1 MIHIKAQ
8 NSCKNSILKS
18 GAEMERLTVF
28 TPAYNRAHTLPRAF
42 EALKKQSDKRF
53 VWLIVDD
60 GSTDNTKEVVENFQ
74 KEDCGFKIE
83 YVYKENGGMH
93 TAHNLAYKLI
103 KTELNTCIDSDDTIG
118 DEAVGKILDFWEKN
132 GSDKYAGIVGFDTD
146 FENNVIGTR
155 FPENL
160 KKTTLGAYYNNGG
173 SGDKKLVYRTDVV
186 KKYPPYPEYE
196 GEKLVPLGSLYT
208 LIDQDYELL
217 VLDEALCRVEY
228 QSDGSGASIFRQYR
242 QSPKGFMYARIIR
255 MKYAGSFKGKA
266 TGAIHYISSCIFARE
281 KHFLKKSPKK
291 LLTVLMIPFGV
302 LLNIY
307 IRIKNR

>member
-1 MIHIKAQ
+1 MTEK
-8 NSCKNSILKS
+8 
-18 GAEMERLTVF
+18 LTVF

-60 GSTDNTKEVVENFQ
+60 GSTDNTREVVEDFQ

-83 YVYKENGGMH
+83 YVHKENGGMH

-132 GSDKYAGIVGFDTD
+132 GSDEFAGIVGFDTD
-146 FENNVIGTR
+146 FEGNVIGSR
-155 FPENL
+155 FPEDL
-160 KKTTLGAYYNNGG
+160 KKTTLGAYYKNGG

-228 QSDGSGASIFRQYR
+228 QPDGSGASIFRQYR
-242 QSPKGFMYARIIR
+242 QSPRGFMYARIIR
-255 MKYAGSFKGKA
+255 MKYAASFKGKA
-266 TGAIHYISSCIFARE
+266 SGAIHYISSCIFAGE

>member
-1 MIHIKAQ
+1 MTEK
-8 NSCKNSILKS
+8 
-18 GAEMERLTVF
+18 LTVF

-60 GSTDNTKEVVENFQ
+60 GSTDNTREVVEDFQ

-132 GSDKYAGIVGFDTD
+132 GSDEFAGIVGFDTD
-146 FENNVIGTR
+146 FDGNVIGTR

-160 KKTTLGAYYNNGG
+160 KKTTLGAYYKNGG

-228 QSDGSGASIFRQYR
+228 QPDGSGASIFRQYR
-242 QSPKGFMYARIIR
+242 QSPRGFMYARIIR

>member
-132 GSDKYAGIVGFDTD
+132 GSDEFAGIVGFDTD
-146 FENNVIGTR
+146 FEGNVIGSR
-155 FPENL
+155 FPEYL
-160 KKTTLGAYYNNGG
+160 KKTTLGAYYKNGG

-228 QSDGSGASIFRQYR
+228 QPDGSGASIFRQYR
-242 QSPKGFMYARIIR
+242 QSPRGFMYARIIR

>member
-1 MIHIKAQ
+1 MTEK
-8 NSCKNSILKS
+8 
-18 GAEMERLTVF
+18 LTVF

-60 GSTDNTKEVVENFQ
+60 GSTDNTREVVEVFQ

-132 GSDKYAGIVGFDTD
+132 GSDEFAGIVGFDTD
-146 FENNVIGTR
+146 FDGNVIGTR

-160 KKTTLGAYYNNGG
+160 KKTTLGAYYKNGG

-186 KKYPPYPEYE
+186 KKFPPYPEYE

-228 QSDGSGASIFRQYR
+228 QPDGSGASIFRQYR
-242 QSPKGFMYARIIR
+242 QSPKGFAYSRIIR
-255 MKYAGSFKGKA
+255 MKYSDSFKERA
-266 TGAIHYISSCIFARE
+266 TGAIHYVSSCIFARE

>member
-1 MIHIKAQ
+1 MTEK
-8 NSCKNSILKS
+8 
-18 GAEMERLTVF
+18 LTVF

-60 GSTDNTKEVVENFQ
+60 GSTDNTREVVEDFR

-132 GSDKYAGIVGFDTD
+132 GSDEYAGIVGFDTD
-146 FENNVIGTR
+146 FDGNVIGTR
-155 FPENL
+155 FPEDL
-160 KKTTLGAYYNNGG
+160 KKTTLGAYYKNGG

-186 KKYPPYPEYE
+186 KKFPPYPEYE

-228 QSDGSGASIFRQYR
+228 QPDGSGASIFRQYR
-242 QSPKGFMYARIIR
+242 QSPKGFAYSRIIR
-255 MKYAGSFKGKA
+255 MKYSDSFKERA

-291 LLTVLMIPFGV
+291 LLTVFMIPFGV

-307 IRIKNR
+307 IRIRNR

>member
-1 MIHIKAQ
+1 MTEK
-8 NSCKNSILKS
+8 
-18 GAEMERLTVF
+18 LTVF

-60 GSTDNTKEVVENFQ
+60 GSTDNTREVVEDFQ

-83 YVYKENGGMH
+83 YVHKENGGMH

-132 GSDKYAGIVGFDTD
+132 GSDEFAGIVGFDTD
-146 FENNVIGTR
+146 FEGKVIGSR

-160 KKTTLGAYYNNGG
+160 KKTTLGAYYKNGG

-228 QSDGSGASIFRQYR
+228 QPDGSGASIFRQYR
-242 QSPKGFMYARIIR
+242 QSPKGFAYSRIIR
-255 MKYAGSFKGKA
+255 MKYSDSFKERA
-266 TGAIHYISSCIFARE
+266 TGAIHYVSSCIFARE

-291 LLTVLMIPFGV
+291 LLTVFMIPFGV

-307 IRIKNR
+307 IRIRNR

>member
-1 MIHIKAQ
+1 MTEK
-8 NSCKNSILKS
+8 
-18 GAEMERLTVF
+18 LTVF

-60 GSTDNTKEVVENFQ
+60 GSTDNTREVVESFQ

-118 DEAVGKILDFWEKN
+118 NEAVGKILDFWEKN
-132 GSDKYAGIVGFDTD
+132 GSDEFAGIVGFDTD
-146 FENNVIGTR
+146 FDGNVIGTR

-160 KKTTLGAYYNNGG
+160 KKTTLGAYYKNGG

-228 QSDGSGASIFRQYR
+228 QPDGSGASIFRQYR
-242 QSPKGFMYARIIR
+242 QSPRGFMYARIIR

>member
-1 MIHIKAQ
+1 MTEK
-8 NSCKNSILKS
+8 
-18 GAEMERLTVF
+18 LTVF

-60 GSTDNTKEVVENFQ
+60 GSTDNTREVVEDFQ

-83 YVYKENGGMH
+83 YVHKENGGMH

-132 GSDKYAGIVGFDTD
+132 GSDEFAGIVGFDTD
-146 FENNVIGTR
+146 FDGNVIGTR

-160 KKTTLGAYYNNGG
+160 KKTTLGAYYKNGG

-228 QSDGSGASIFRQYR
+228 QPDGSGASIFRQYR
-242 QSPKGFMYARIIR
+242 QSPKGFAYSRIIR
-255 MKYAGSFKGKA
+255 MKYSDSFKERA

-291 LLTVLMIPFGV
+291 LLTVFMIPFGV

-307 IRIKNR
+307 IRIRNR

>member
-1 MIHIKAQ
+1 MTEK
-8 NSCKNSILKS
+8 
-18 GAEMERLTVF
+18 LTVF

-60 GSTDNTKEVVENFQ
+60 GSTDNTREVVEDFR

-132 GSDKYAGIVGFDTD
+132 GSDEYAGIVGFDTD
-146 FENNVIGTR
+146 FDGNVIGTR

-160 KKTTLGAYYNNGG
+160 KKTTLGAYYKNGG

-228 QSDGSGASIFRQYR
+228 QPDGSGASIFRQYR
-242 QSPKGFMYARIIR
+242 QSPRGFMYARIIR
-255 MKYAGSFKGKA
+255 MKYAASFKGKA
-266 TGAIHYISSCIFARE
+266 SGAIHYISSCIFARE

-291 LLTVLMIPFGV
+291 LLTVFMIPFGV

>member
-1 MIHIKAQ
+1 MTEK
-8 NSCKNSILKS
+8 
-18 GAEMERLTVF
+18 LTVF

-60 GSTDNTKEVVENFQ
+60 GSTDNTREVVEDFQ

-132 GSDKYAGIVGFDTD
+132 GSDEFAGIVGFDTD
-146 FENNVIGTR
+146 FEGNVIGSR
-155 FPENL
+155 FPEDL
-160 KKTTLGAYYNNGG
+160 KKTTLGAYYKNGG

-228 QSDGSGASIFRQYR
+228 QPDGSGASIFRQYR
-242 QSPKGFMYARIIR
+242 QSPKGFAYSRIIR
-255 MKYAGSFKGKA
+255 MKYSDSFKERA

-307 IRIKNR
+307 IRIRNR

>member
-1 MIHIKAQ
+1 MTEK
-8 NSCKNSILKS
+8 
-18 GAEMERLTVF
+18 LTVF

-60 GSTDNTKEVVENFQ
+60 GSTDNTREVVEDFQ

-132 GSDKYAGIVGFDTD
+132 GSDEFAGIVGFDTD
-146 FENNVIGTR
+146 FDGNVIGSR

-160 KKTTLGAYYNNGG
+160 KKTTLGAYYKNGG

-228 QSDGSGASIFRQYR
+228 QPDGSGASIFRQYR
-242 QSPKGFMYARIIR
+242 QSPRGFMYARIIR

-307 IRIKNR
+307 IRIRNR

>member
-1 MIHIKAQ
+1 MTEK
-8 NSCKNSILKS
+8 
-18 GAEMERLTVF
+18 LTVF

-60 GSTDNTKEVVENFQ
+60 GSTDNTREVVESFQ

-132 GSDKYAGIVGFDTD
+132 GSDEFAGIVGFDTD
-146 FENNVIGTR
+146 FDGNVIGTR
-155 FPENL
+155 FPEDL
-160 KKTTLGAYYNNGG
+160 KKTTLGAYYKNGG

-228 QSDGSGASIFRQYR
+228 QPDGSGASIFRQYR
-242 QSPKGFMYARIIR
+242 QSPKGFAYSRIIR
-255 MKYAGSFKGKA
+255 MKYSDSFKERA

>member
-1 MIHIKAQ
+1 
-8 NSCKNSILKS
+8 
-18 GAEMERLTVF
+18 
-28 TPAYNRAHTLPRAF
+28 
-42 EALKKQSDKRF
+42 
-53 VWLIVDD
+53 
-60 GSTDNTKEVVENFQ
+60 
-74 KEDCGFKIE
+74 FKIE

-132 GSDKYAGIVGFDTD
+132 GSDEYAGIVGFDTD
-146 FENNVIGTR
+146 FDGNVIGTR

-160 KKTTLGAYYNNGG
+160 KKTTLGAYYKNGG

-228 QSDGSGASIFRQYR
+228 QPDGSGASIFRQYR
-242 QSPKGFMYARIIR
+242 QSPRGFMYARIIR

>member
-1 MIHIKAQ
+1 MTEK
-8 NSCKNSILKS
+8 
-18 GAEMERLTVF
+18 LTVF

-60 GSTDNTKEVVENFQ
+60 GSTDNTREVVESFQ

-132 GSDKYAGIVGFDTD
+132 GSDEFAGIVGFDTD
-146 FENNVIGTR
+146 FDGNVIGTR

-160 KKTTLGAYYNNGG
+160 KKTTLGAYYKNGR

-228 QSDGSGASIFRQYR
+228 QPDGSGASIFRQYR
-242 QSPKGFMYARIIR
+242 QSPKGFAYSRIIR
-255 MKYAGSFKGKA
+255 MKYSDSFKERA
-266 TGAIHYISSCIFARE
+266 TGAIHYVSSCIFARE

-291 LLTVLMIPFGV
+291 LLTVFMIPFGV

-307 IRIKNR
+307 IRIRNR

>member
-1 MIHIKAQ
+1 MTEK
-8 NSCKNSILKS
+8 
-18 GAEMERLTVF
+18 LTVF
-28 TPAYNRAHTLPRAF
+28 TPAYNRANTLPRAF

-60 GSTDNTKEVVENFQ
+60 GSTDNTREVVESFQ

-132 GSDKYAGIVGFDTD
+132 GSDEYAGIVGFDTD
-146 FENNVIGTR
+146 FDGNVIGTR
-155 FPENL
+155 FPEDL
-160 KKTTLGAYYNNGG
+160 KKTTLGAYYKNGG

-228 QSDGSGASIFRQYR
+228 QPDGSGASIFRQYR
-242 QSPKGFMYARIIR
+242 QSPKWFAYSRFIR
-255 MKYAGSFKGKA
+255 MKYSDSFKERA
-266 TGAIHYISSCIFARE
+266 TGAIHYISSCIFASE

-291 LLTVLMIPFGV
+291 LLTVFMIPFGV
-302 LLNIY
+302 LLNLY

>member
-1 MIHIKAQ
+1 MTEK
-8 NSCKNSILKS
+8 
-18 GAEMERLTVF
+18 LTVF

-60 GSTDNTKEVVENFQ
+60 GSTDNTREVVEDFQ

-132 GSDKYAGIVGFDTD
+132 GSDEFAGIVGFDTD
-146 FENNVIGTR
+146 FDGNVIGTR

-160 KKTTLGAYYNNGG
+160 KKTTLGAYYKNGG

-228 QSDGSGASIFRQYR
+228 QPDGSGASIFRQYR
-242 QSPKGFMYARIIR
+242 QSPKGFAYSRIIR
-255 MKYAGSFKGKA
+255 MKYSDSFKERA

>member
-1 MIHIKAQ
+1 MTEK
-8 NSCKNSILKS
+8 
-18 GAEMERLTVF
+18 LTVF

-60 GSTDNTKEVVENFQ
+60 GSTDNTREVVEDFR

-132 GSDKYAGIVGFDTD
+132 GSDEFAGIVGFDTD
-146 FENNVIGTR
+146 FDGNVIGTR

-160 KKTTLGAYYNNGG
+160 KKTTLGAYYKNGG

-228 QSDGSGASIFRQYR
+228 QPDGSGASIFRQYR
-242 QSPKGFMYARIIR
+242 QSPKGFAYSRIIR
-255 MKYAGSFKGKA
+255 MKYSDSFKERA

-291 LLTVLMIPFGV
+291 LLTVFMIPFGV

-307 IRIKNR
+307 IRIRNR

>member
-1 MIHIKAQ
+1 MTEK
-8 NSCKNSILKS
+8 
-18 GAEMERLTVF
+18 LTVF

-60 GSTDNTKEVVENFQ
+60 GSTDNTREVVEDFR

-118 DEAVGKILDFWEKN
+118 DEAVGKILDLWEKN
-132 GSDKYAGIVGFDTD
+132 GSDEFAGIVGFDTD
-146 FENNVIGTR
+146 FDGNVIGTR

-160 KKTTLGAYYNNGG
+160 KKTTLGAYYKNGG

-228 QSDGSGASIFRQYR
+228 QPDGSGASIFRQYR
-242 QSPKGFMYARIIR
+242 QSPKGFAYSRIIR
-255 MKYAGSFKGKA
+255 MKYSDSFKERA

>member
-1 MIHIKAQ
+1 MTEK
-8 NSCKNSILKS
+8 
-18 GAEMERLTVF
+18 LTVF

-60 GSTDNTKEVVENFQ
+60 GSTDNTREVVEDFR

-132 GSDKYAGIVGFDTD
+132 GSDEYAGIVGFDTD
-146 FENNVIGTR
+146 FDGNVIGTR
-155 FPENL
+155 FPEDL
-160 KKTTLGAYYNNGG
+160 KKTTLGAYYKNGG

-186 KKYPPYPEYE
+186 KKFPPYPEYE

-228 QSDGSGASIFRQYR
+228 QPDGSGASIFRQYR
-242 QSPKGFMYARIIR
+242 QSPKGFAYSRIIR
-255 MKYAGSFKGKA
+255 MKYSDSFKERA

>member
-1 MIHIKAQ
+1 MTEK
-8 NSCKNSILKS
+8 
-18 GAEMERLTVF
+18 LTVF

-60 GSTDNTKEVVENFQ
+60 GSTDNTREVVEDFQ

-93 TAHNLAYKLI
+93 TAHNLAYKII

-132 GSDKYAGIVGFDTD
+132 GSDEFAGIVGFDTD
-146 FENNVIGTR
+146 FDGNVIGTR

-160 KKTTLGAYYNNGG
+160 KKTTLGAYYKNGG

-228 QSDGSGASIFRQYR
+228 QPDGSGASIFRQYR
-242 QSPKGFMYARIIR
+242 QSPKGFAYSRIIR
-255 MKYAGSFKGKA
+255 MKYSDSFKERA

-307 IRIKNR
+307 IRIRNR

>member
-1 MIHIKAQ
+1 MTEK
-8 NSCKNSILKS
+8 
-18 GAEMERLTVF
+18 LTVF

-60 GSTDNTKEVVENFQ
+60 GSTDNTREVVEDFR

-132 GSDKYAGIVGFDTD
+132 GSDEFAGIVGFDTD
-146 FENNVIGTR
+146 FDGNVIGTR

-160 KKTTLGAYYNNGG
+160 KKTTLGAYYKNGG

-228 QSDGSGASIFRQYR
+228 QPDGSGASIFRQYR
-242 QSPKGFMYARIIR
+242 QSPKGFAYSRIIR
-255 MKYAGSFKGKA
+255 MKYSDSFKERA

-307 IRIKNR
+307 IRIRNR

>member
-1 MIHIKAQ
+1 MTEK
-8 NSCKNSILKS
+8 
-18 GAEMERLTVF
+18 LTVF

-60 GSTDNTKEVVENFQ
+60 GSTDNTREVVEDFQ

-132 GSDKYAGIVGFDTD
+132 GSDEFAGIVGFDTD
-146 FENNVIGTR
+146 FDGNVIGTR

-160 KKTTLGAYYNNGG
+160 KKTTLGAYYKNGG

-228 QSDGSGASIFRQYR
+228 QPDGSGASIFRQYR
-242 QSPKGFMYARIIR
+242 QSPRGFMYARIIR

-307 IRIKNR
+307 IRIRNR

>member
-1 MIHIKAQ
+1 MTEK
-8 NSCKNSILKS
+8 
-18 GAEMERLTVF
+18 LTVF

-60 GSTDNTKEVVENFQ
+60 GSTDNTREVVESFQ

-132 GSDKYAGIVGFDTD
+132 GSDEFAGIVGFDTD
-146 FENNVIGTR
+146 FEGKVIGSR
-155 FPENL
+155 FPEDL
-160 KKTTLGAYYNNGG
+160 KKTTLGAYYKNGG

-228 QSDGSGASIFRQYR
+228 QPDGSGASIFRQYR
-242 QSPKGFMYARIIR
+242 QSPKGFAYSRIIR
-255 MKYAGSFKGKA
+255 MKYSDSFKERA

>member
-1 MIHIKAQ
+1 M
-8 NSCKNSILKS
+8 
-18 GAEMERLTVF
+18 
-28 TPAYNRAHTLPRAF
+28 
-42 EALKKQSDKRF
+42 
-53 VWLIVDD
+53 
-60 GSTDNTKEVVENFQ
+60 
-74 KEDCGFKIE
+74 
-83 YVYKENGGMH
+83 
-93 TAHNLAYKLI
+93 
-103 KTELNTCIDSDDTIG
+103 
-118 DEAVGKILDFWEKN
+118 
-132 GSDKYAGIVGFDTD
+132 
-146 FENNVIGTR
+146 
-155 FPENL
+155 
-160 KKTTLGAYYNNGG
+160 KKTTLGAYYKNGG

>member
-1 MIHIKAQ
+1 
-8 NSCKNSILKS
+8 
-18 GAEMERLTVF
+18 MERLTVF

-132 GSDKYAGIVGFDTD
+132 GSDEFAGIVGFDTD
-146 FENNVIGTR
+146 FDGNVIGTR

-160 KKTTLGAYYNNGG
+160 KKTTLGAYYKNGG

-228 QSDGSGASIFRQYR
+228 QPDGSGASIFRQYR
-242 QSPKGFMYARIIR
+242 QSPKGFAYSRIIR
-255 MKYAGSFKGKA
+255 MKYSDSFKERA
-266 TGAIHYISSCIFARE
+266 TGAIHYVSSCIFARE

>member
-1 MIHIKAQ
+1 
-8 NSCKNSILKS
+8 
-18 GAEMERLTVF
+18 MERLTIF

-60 GSTDNTKEVVENFQ
+60 GSTDNTREVVEDFQ

-83 YVYKENGGMH
+83 YVHKENGGMH

-132 GSDKYAGIVGFDTD
+132 GSDEFAGIVGFDTD
-146 FENNVIGTR
+146 FEGKVIGSR
-155 FPENL
+155 FPEDL
-160 KKTTLGAYYNNGG
+160 KKTTLGAYYKNGG

-228 QSDGSGASIFRQYR
+228 QPDGSGASIFRQYR
-242 QSPKGFMYARIIR
+242 QSPKGFAYSRIIR
-255 MKYAGSFKGKA
+255 MKYSDSFKERA

>member
-1 MIHIKAQ
+1 
-8 NSCKNSILKS
+8 
-18 GAEMERLTVF
+18 MEKLTIF

-60 GSTDNTKEVVENFQ
+60 GSTDNTREVVESFQ

-132 GSDKYAGIVGFDTD
+132 GSDEFAGIVGFDTD
-146 FENNVIGTR
+146 FDGNVIGTR

-160 KKTTLGAYYNNGG
+160 KKTTLGAYYKNGG

-228 QSDGSGASIFRQYR
+228 QPDGSGASIFRQYR

>member
-1 MIHIKAQ
+1 MTEK
-8 NSCKNSILKS
+8 
-18 GAEMERLTVF
+18 LTVF

-60 GSTDNTKEVVENFQ
+60 GSTDNTREVVEVFQ

-132 GSDKYAGIVGFDTD
+132 GSDEYAGIVGFDTD
-146 FENNVIGTR
+146 FDGNVIGTR
-155 FPENL
+155 FPEDL
-160 KKTTLGAYYNNGG
+160 KKTTLGAYYKNGG

-186 KKYPPYPEYE
+186 KKFPPYPEYE

-228 QSDGSGASIFRQYR
+228 QPDGSGASIFRQYR
-242 QSPKGFMYARIIR
+242 QSPKGFAYSRIIR
-255 MKYAGSFKGKA
+255 MKYSDSFKERA

>member
-1 MIHIKAQ
+1 MTEK
-8 NSCKNSILKS
+8 
-18 GAEMERLTVF
+18 LTVF

-60 GSTDNTKEVVENFQ
+60 GSTDNTREVVEDFQ

-132 GSDKYAGIVGFDTD
+132 GSDEFAGIVGFDTD
-146 FENNVIGTR
+146 FEGNVIGSR
-155 FPENL
+155 FPEDL
-160 KKTTLGAYYNNGG
+160 KKTTLGAYYKNGG

-228 QSDGSGASIFRQYR
+228 QPDGSGASIFRQYR
-242 QSPKGFMYARIIR
+242 QSPKGFAYSRIIR
-255 MKYAGSFKGKA
+255 MKYSDSFKERA